1 MLRPISWNSGLS
13 SSPPAADSMASSTA
27 LAMQCTTHSPDNAIA
42 ARSSPAQ
49 PKLRTTEV
57 VWE

>member
-1 MLRPISWNSGLS
+1 
-13 SSPPAADSMASSTA
+13 MASSTA
-27 LAMQCTTHSPDNAIA
+27 LAMQWTTHSPDNAIA